1 MEGTRMNT
9 VKIRFT
15 RPYLRYDRGQV
26 VEVDE
31 RLAERCC
38 REQAAVIEKQQD
50 LLETATIQPADL
62 RTADATPKRRRRE

>member
-1 MEGTRMNT
+1 MTT

-50 LLETATIQPADL
+50 LLETAVVEPAAL

>member
-1 MEGTRMNT
+1 MTT

-15 RPYLRYDRGQV
+15 RPYLRYDRGQI
-26 VEVDE
+26 VEVDQ

-38 REQAAVIEKQQD
+38 RDQAAVIEKQQD
-50 LLETATIQPADL
+50 LLETAVVEPADL

>member
-1 MEGTRMNT
+1 
-9 VKIRFT
+9 VI
-15 RPYLRYDRGQV
+15 DC
-26 VEVDE
+26 DE

-50 LLETATIQPADL
+50 LLETATVQPADL